1 MKSFQMSPSVREHI
15 YRYDQKSRVRYWFW
29 GTLFVLLLCLFL
41 PWTQNIRS
49 KGKVTTLRPE
59 QRPQEIN
66 TIIGGRIVN
75 WRVREGDRVK
85 KGDTLLQL
93 TEVKESYLDPQL
105 VQRTGEQLD
114 AKQRSVGLYQSKA
127 DAAATQLQALERE
140 QQLKLEQNRN
150 KLEQQTRKIQ
160 AAEQDLQAAI
170 NEVQV
175 NDRQL
180 SAGKTMYEA
189 GAVAL
194 IDVERRKVNYQN
206 ALAKKISLENRLAN
220 EKQERTI
227 LEIELNSIRQSYAE
241 KLAKTSGDR
250 LQALSEAASGEAET
264 AKLQNQYAS
273 YTIRNGMYFILA
285 PQDGQVINARKAGI
299 GEIVKD
305 GERILDIVP
314 DRIQFAVE
322 LFVRPMDLPLV
333 NVGQPVRFWF
343 DGFPAIVFSGWPQAS
358 YGTFGGV
365 VSAVE
370 RNVNEDG
377 NFRVLV
383 AEDPND
389 KPWPVQLRMG
399 AGAQGMALLKNVPVW
414 YELWRNVN
422 GFPPDY
428 YKAKV
433 PLSPNKTKKNEK

>member
-273 YTIRNGMYFILA
+273 FTIRNGMYFILA

-399 AGAQGMALLKNVPVW
+399 AGAQGMALLKDGPIW
-414 YELWRNVN
+414 YEIWRNIN

-428 YKAKV
+428 YQPK
-433 PLSPNKTKKNEK
+433 EKSTGK

>member
-29 GTLFVLLLCLFL
+29 GILFVLLLCLFL

-180 SAGKTMYEA
+180 SAGKTMYDA

-273 YTIRNGMYFILA
+273 FTIRNGMYFILA

-399 AGAQGMALLKNVPVW
+399 AGAQGMALLKDVPIW
-414 YELWRNVN
+414 YEIWRNIN

-428 YKAKV
+428 YQPK
-433 PLSPNKTKKNEK
+433 EKSTGK

>member
-273 YTIRNGMYFILA
+273 FAIRNGMYFILA

-414 YELWRNVN
+414 YELWRNIN

-428 YKAKV
+428 Y
-433 PLSPNKTKKNEK
+433 LHPNKTDKK

>member
-1 MKSFQMSPSVREHI
+1 MKSFQMSPSVHEHI

-29 GTLFVLLLCLFL
+29 GILFVLLLCLFL

-180 SAGKTMYEA
+180 SAGKTMYDA

-273 YTIRNGMYFILA
+273 YAIRNGMYFILA

-399 AGAQGMALLKNVPVW
+399 AGAQGMALLKDVPIW
-414 YELWRNVN
+414 YEIWRNIN

-428 YKAKV
+428 YQPK
-433 PLSPNKTKKNEK
+433 EKSTGK

>member
-75 WRVREGDRVK
+75 WREREGDRVK

-180 SAGKTMYEA
+180 SAGKTMYDA

-194 IDVERRKVNYQN
+194 IDVERRKINYQN
-206 ALAKKISLENRLAN
+206 ALAKKVSLENRLAN

-273 YTIRNGMYFILA
+273 FTIRNGMYFILA

-299 GEIVKD
+299 GEIVND

-358 YGTFGGV
+358 YGTFGGI

-370 RNVNEDG
+370 RNVNEEG
-377 NFRVLV
+377 KFRVLV
-383 AEDPND
+383 SEDPND
-389 KPWPVQLRMG
+389 KPWPVQLQMG

-414 YELWRNVN
+414 YELWRNIN

-428 YKAKV
+428 YQPK
-433 PLSPNKTKKNEK
+433 EKSTGK

>member
-1 MKSFQMSPSVREHI
+1 
-15 YRYDQKSRVRYWFW
+15 
-29 GTLFVLLLCLFL
+29 LFL

-180 SAGKTMYEA
+180 SAGKTMYDA

-273 YTIRNGMYFILA
+273 YAIRNGMYFILA

-399 AGAQGMALLKNVPVW
+399 AGAQGMALLKDVPIW
-414 YELWRNVN
+414 YEIWRNIN

-428 YKAKV
+428 YQPK
-433 PLSPNKTKKNEK
+433 EKSTGK

>member
-180 SAGKTMYEA
+180 SAGKTMYDA

-194 IDVERRKVNYQN
+194 IDVERRKINYQN
-206 ALAKKISLENRLAN
+206 ALAKKVSLENRLAN

-273 YTIRNGMYFILA
+273 FTIRNGMYFILA

-414 YELWRNVN
+414 YELWRNIN

-428 YKAKV
+428 YQPK
-433 PLSPNKTKKNEK
+433 EKSTGK

>member
-206 ALAKKISLENRLAN
+206 ALAKKVSLENRLAN

-273 YTIRNGMYFILA
+273 FTIRNGMYFILA

-299 GEIVKD
+299 GEIVND

-389 KPWPVQLRMG
+389 KPWPVQLQMG

-414 YELWRNVN
+414 YELWRNIN

-428 YKAKV
+428 YQPK
-433 PLSPNKTKKNEK
+433 EKSTGK

>member
-358 YGTFGGV
+358 YGTFGGI

-370 RNVNEDG
+370 RNVNEEG
-377 NFRVLV
+377 KFRVLV
-383 AEDPND
+383 SEDPND
-389 KPWPVQLRMG
+389 KPWPVQLQMG

-414 YELWRNVN
+414 YELWRNIN

-428 YKAKV
+428 YQPK
-433 PLSPNKTKKNEK
+433 EKSTGK

>member
-206 ALAKKISLENRLAN
+206 ALAKKVSLENRLAN

-273 YTIRNGMYFILA
+273 FTIRNGMYFILA

-399 AGAQGMALLKNVPVW
+399 AGAQGMALLKDVPIW
-414 YELWRNVN
+414 YEIWRNIN

-428 YKAKV
+428 YQPK
-433 PLSPNKTKKNEK
+433 EKSTGK

>member
-29 GTLFVLLLCLFL
+29 GTLFVLLFCLFL

-93 TEVKESYLDPQL
+93 TEVKEGYLDPQL

-127 DAAATQLQALERE
+127 DAAAKQLQALERE

-180 SAGKTMYEA
+180 SAGKTMYDA

-206 ALAKKISLENRLAN
+206 ALAKKVSLENRLAN

-273 YTIRNGMYFILA
+273 YAIRNGMYFILA

-399 AGAQGMALLKNVPVW
+399 AGAQGMALLKDVPIW
-414 YELWRNVN
+414 YEIWRNIN

-428 YKAKV
+428 YQPK
-433 PLSPNKTKKNEK
+433 EKSTGK

>member
-206 ALAKKISLENRLAN
+206 ALAKKVSLENRLAN

-273 YTIRNGMYFILA
+273 YAIRNGMYFILA

-399 AGAQGMALLKNVPVW
+399 AGAQGMALLKDVPIW
-414 YELWRNVN
+414 YEIWRNIN

-428 YKAKV
+428 YQPK
-433 PLSPNKTKKNEK
+433 EKSTGK

>member
-180 SAGKTMYEA
+180 SAGKTMYDA

-194 IDVERRKVNYQN
+194 IDVERRKINYQN

-273 YTIRNGMYFILA
+273 FTIRNGMYFILA

-299 GEIVKD
+299 GEIVND

-343 DGFPAIVFSGWPQAS
+343 DGFPAIIFSGWPQAS

-399 AGAQGMALLKNVPVW
+399 AGAQGMALLKDVPIW
-414 YELWRNVN
+414 YEIWRNIN

-428 YKAKV
+428 YQPK
-433 PLSPNKTKKNEK
+433 EKSTGK

>member
-273 YTIRNGMYFILA
+273 FTIRNGMYFILA

-358 YGTFGGV
+358 YGTFGGI

-370 RNVNEDG
+370 RNVNEEG
-377 NFRVLV
+377 KFRVLV
-383 AEDPND
+383 SEDPND
-389 KPWPVQLRMG
+389 KPWPVQLQMG

-414 YELWRNVN
+414 YELWRNIN

-428 YKAKV
+428 YQPK
-433 PLSPNKTKKNEK
+433 EKSTGK